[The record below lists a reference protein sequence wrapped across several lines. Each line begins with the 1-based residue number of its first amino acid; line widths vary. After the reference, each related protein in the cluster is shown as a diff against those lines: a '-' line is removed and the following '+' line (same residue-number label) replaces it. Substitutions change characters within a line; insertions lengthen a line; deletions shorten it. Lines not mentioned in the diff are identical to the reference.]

1 MVQEVQR
8 KEEEG
13 AVEGRE
19 KWRQNISSLSVLTV
33 AVLVGLPLWW
43 KTTEVYR
50 SPLPYSDIQNLA
62 GQQAPPS
69 LVYTISVLVLTEE
82 ETMAASFLSNLQTEL
97 ANHTGGWVV
106 FLQ

>member
-1 MVQEVQR
+1 MNPLRMVQEVQR

-19 KWRQNISSLSVLTV
+19 KWRQNISSLSVLAV

-62 GQQAPPS
+62 GQQ
-69 LVYTISVLVLTEE
+69 V
-82 ETMAASFLSNLQTEL
+82 
-97 ANHTGGWVV
+97 
-106 FLQ
+106 

>member
-62 GQQAPPS
+62 GQQ
-69 LVYTISVLVLTEE
+69 V
-82 ETMAASFLSNLQTEL
+82 
-97 ANHTGGWVV
+97 
-106 FLQ
+106 